1 MTYGITFGAA
11 AIPEPERHWLEAVE
25 QLPIDAVWQGGHVL
39 PPSATGEAI
48 TRLSLMT
55 AWTSRVRV
63 GAAVLV
69 LPLYHPVM
77 AAKQLADLDARSGG
91 RLTVGVGVGGEF
103 SAEFEA
109 LGIPVPERGA
119 RTDESIEVMRALWS
133 GEPVTREGR
142 FFPLNNARLRPVALP
157 GSSGRVGGP
166 PLVISGR
173 KEAAMRRAARAG
185 DGWLPYLF
193 SPDAYARSVATITAE
208 ADLIGRDLAEFEWCA
223 YVYCS
228 VRSSA
233 ERAQGDVRSFLGKAY
248 GDKPQEML
256 DRIAP
261 SGTPEQVA
269 GMLQKYVDAGARHI
283 VISPAAHEDTLE
295 IITLAAQEVLPR
307 LALPMAQSVG

>member
-1 MTYGITFGAA
+1 MTNGITFGAA
-11 AIPEPERHWLEAVE
+11 AIPEPERRWLEAVE
-25 QLPIDAVWQGGHVL
+25 DLPIDAVWQGGHVL

-103 SAEFEA
+103 TPEFEA
-109 LGIPVPERGA
+109 LGIPVNERGA
-119 RTDESIEVMRALWS
+119 RTDEAIEVMRALWT
-133 GEPVTREGR
+133 GQPVTREGR
-142 FFPLNNARLRPVALP
+142 FFPLNGATLRPVAVP
-157 GSSGRVGGP
+157 GSVGRVGGP

-173 KEAAMRRAARAG
+173 KEAAMRRAARVG

-193 SPDAYARSVATITAE
+193 SPDAYARSVGTITAE
-208 ADLIGRDLAEFEWCA
+208 AAAVDRDLTDFEWCA

-228 VRSSA
+228 VRPSA
-233 ERAQGDVRSFLGKAY
+233 ERAQADVRSFLGKAY

-269 GMLQKYVDAGARHI
+269 EKLQKYVDAGARHI

-295 IITLAAQEVLPR
+295 IVTLAAQEVLPR
-307 LALPMAQSVG
+307 LALPTAVA

>member
-1 MTYGITFGAA
+1 MTNGITFGAA
-11 AIPEPERHWLEAVE
+11 AIPEPERRWLEAVE
-25 QLPIDAVWQGGHVL
+25 DLPIDAVWQGGHVL

-103 SAEFEA
+103 TPEFEA
-109 LGIPVPERGA
+109 LGIPVNERGA
-119 RTDESIEVMRALWS
+119 RTDEAIEVMRTLWT
-133 GEPVTREGR
+133 GQPVTREGR
-142 FFPLNNARLRPVALP
+142 FFPLNGATLRPVAVP
-157 GSSGRVGGP
+157 GAVGRVGGP

-173 KEAAMRRAARAG
+173 KEAAMRRAARVG

-193 SPDAYARSVATITAE
+193 SPDAYARSVVTITAE
-208 ADLIGRDLAEFEWCA
+208 AAAVDRDLTDFEWCA

-228 VRSSA
+228 VRPSA
-233 ERAQGDVRSFLGKAY
+233 ERAQADVRSFLGKAY

-269 GMLQKYVDAGARHI
+269 EKLQKYVDAGARHI

-295 IITLAAQEVLPR
+295 IVTLAAQEVLPR
-307 LALPMAQSVG
+307 LALPTAVA